1 MSGKEWPTVI
11 YCTLKACKQ
20 QINSLCSQKPSG
32 DFKVSL
38 IPCQRLLLVCLKV
51 VRTDMHSS
59 YVQLTAH
66 NIYLI
71 CLNCTQPEGYML

>member
-51 VRTDMHSS
+51 VRTDMH
-59 YVQLTAH
+59 
-66 NIYLI
+66 
-71 CLNCTQPEGYML
+71 